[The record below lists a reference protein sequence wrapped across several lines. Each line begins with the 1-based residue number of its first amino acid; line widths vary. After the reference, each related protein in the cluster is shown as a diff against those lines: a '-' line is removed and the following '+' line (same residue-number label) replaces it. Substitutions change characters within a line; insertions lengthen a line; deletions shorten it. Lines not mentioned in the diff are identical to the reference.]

1 MRRNSVGS
9 LMLEYA
15 IYSGIVSFLALAAT
29 HGAWLMLRNVRA
41 HQARQQIAL
50 EAVTLV
56 NVFTH
61 DIWQALPERWG
72 ERKIEKNAAR
82 WSCNN
87 YEVGWVLKGTDLFRV
102 IGNYD
107 RVRGRWH
114 ASHRSLIVRYIE
126 SFAVHEHMHGFSKER
141 GGVSCVVVFHHAYGK
156 KEISWTVANRIG
168 LC

>member
-1 MRRNSVGS
+1 
-9 LMLEYA
+9 MLEYA

-41 HQARQQIAL
+41 CQAQQHIAL
-50 EAVTLV
+50 QAITLV
-56 NVFTH
+56 NVLTH

-72 ERKIEKNAAR
+72 ERKIEETAAL
-82 WSCNN
+82 WSCKN

-107 RVRGRWH
+107 RMRGRWRT
-114 ASHRSLIVRYIE
+114 SHRSLIARHVT
-126 SFAVHEHMHGFSKER
+126 SFAIHEQAHELSEAIGC
-141 GGVSCVVVFHHAYGK
+141 VSCAVVFHHTFGK